1 MDRYLKYLE
10 LEQQLSF
17 LPLTSEL
24 FAPLVFFHN
33 NPKEEEQSKRQ
44 KLMVESVTKDVI
56 FTCQLVQREWVQ
68 SQKQC
73 MIPLSVFRQERLKVI
88 GV

>member
-1 MDRYLKYLE
+1 MDRYWKYLE

-24 FAPLVFFHN
+24 FAPLFFYHED
-33 NPKEEEQSKRQ
+33 PKEEEQSKRE
-44 KLMVESVTKDVI
+44 KLMIESVTKDVI

-73 MIPLSVFRQERLKVI
+73 MTPLSVFRLERLKVI